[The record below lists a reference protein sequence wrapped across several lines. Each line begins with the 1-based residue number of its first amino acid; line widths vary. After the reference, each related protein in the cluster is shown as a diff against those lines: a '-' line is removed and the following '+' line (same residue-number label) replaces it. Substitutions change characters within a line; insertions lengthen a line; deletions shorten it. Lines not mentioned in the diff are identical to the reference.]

1 MTSPTHTFQLTNKQI
16 EAHQLLQNNRIVLYG
31 GAIRGAKS
39 YWGCI
44 EIISFCFKYPKS
56 RWLMLRES
64 LPTIRSTLLKTFTE
78 NFLNKGLIGYVKDF
92 NQQSLTLTWN
102 NGSQILFMAE
112 SYDTD
117 KELNL
122 SLIHI

>member
-1 MTSPTHTFQLTNKQI
+1 
-16 EAHQLLQNNRIVLYG
+16 
-31 GAIRGAKS
+31 
-39 YWGCI
+39 
-44 EIISFCFKYPKS
+44 
-56 RWLMLRES
+56 MLRES

-117 KELNL
+117 KELNRDVYKRQL
-122 SLIHI
+122 FYH